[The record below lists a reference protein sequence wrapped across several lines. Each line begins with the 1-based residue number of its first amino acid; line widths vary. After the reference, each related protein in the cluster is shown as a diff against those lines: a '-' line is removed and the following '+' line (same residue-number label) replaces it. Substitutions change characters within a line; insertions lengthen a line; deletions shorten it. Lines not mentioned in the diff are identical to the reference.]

1 MNTATEI
8 SHVAIDGRGRAW
20 IDDTNIKVIEVVL
33 DHLAYGWDADEIRR
47 QHSQLSLA
55 QIHSALAYYHD
66 HREQFDTEIRA
77 GLQSAERAANA
88 AANSPL
94 RRRLHTIG
102 LL

>member
-1 MNTATEI
+1 MNAATEI

-47 QHSQLSLA
+47 QHPQLSLG
-55 QIHSALAYYHD
+55 QIHSALAYFHD
-66 HREQFDTEIRA
+66 HREQFDREIHA
-77 GLQSAERAANA
+77 GLQSAEQAAKA

-94 RRRLHTIG
+94 RRRLQAMN